1 MVTYSIQLSHEVE
14 HTLSKRT
21 GLVTTQKNK
30 CTEANQDSNI
40 MIHNSCQQHCCS
52 YNFSLLLHLH
62 VDYTF
67 TSLDLTVNIV
77 DYYRKYVQQ
86 PDNKILHQLCS
97 QHFSYLSWNFFG
109 CMLAEQVSIKIP
121 VGRSFLDVQLHRHE
135 AALQL

>member
-1 MVTYSIQLSHEVE
+1 MNQATGYIKRSQLSQLTVNNIFSCVILYTCRCIRCNNLACCMVTYSIQLSHEVE

-30 CTEANQDSNI
+30 CTAANQNSNI

-52 YNFSLLLHLH
+52 YNFSLLLHLY

-77 DYYRKYVQQ
+77 DYYRKY
-86 PDNKILHQLCS
+86 
-97 QHFSYLSWNFFG
+97 
-109 CMLAEQVSIKIP
+109 A
-121 VGRSFLDVQLHRHE
+121 
-135 AALQL
+135 